1 MSGTSMAAPHVS
13 GLAALYMEQFPNK
26 STKQIWELIENKARP
41 IEGIKYRDIGNGF
54 NTDILMITYLAVLK
68 KKINLKKLE
77 VFLKNKGIK
86 LAAHYKTIGVVKAI
100 ESNISILESEF
111 QEYFISIE
119 EEKDNLTI

>member
-1 MSGTSMAAPHVS
+1 
-13 GLAALYMEQFPNK
+13 
-26 STKQIWELIENKARP
+26 
-41 IEGIKYRDIGNGF
+41 
-54 NTDILMITYLAVLK
+54 MITYLAVLK
-68 KKINLKKLE
+68 KEINLKKLE

-86 LAAHYKTIGVVKAI
+86 LAAHYKTIGVLKL